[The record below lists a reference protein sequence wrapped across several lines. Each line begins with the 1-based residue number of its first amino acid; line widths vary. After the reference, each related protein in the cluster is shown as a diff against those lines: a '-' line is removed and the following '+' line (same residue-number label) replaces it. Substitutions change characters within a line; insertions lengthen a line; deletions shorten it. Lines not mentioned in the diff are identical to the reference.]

1 MADTCKSCHDPLILA
16 LDPDESGDEGQTVPD
31 DLHLPCGCHFHWQC
45 LLDLA
50 AEIVAASYHCPSCNS
65 DLPSLT
71 TTAAPAAPPPPTGTT
86 TPPPILT
93 TYTNEGG
100 VQPDLDIAPHLAE
113 EAFLTAHPY
122 ARPARAFHALVAE
135 GDVPG
140 MLDLLGSLATTS
152 SGSTNPAELPSEG
165 EGEGEGEGEI
175 SLTPAQLLAWRDPLN
190 GLRGALHVALEARQE
205 EAVWALLWLGSG
217 VARAEFPAAVVQ
229 AAEGMGLPRCWD
241 EGRQAVEAGAEDV
254 RFVRDGAGRTAGDV
268 CLELGEPWTRF
279 VEGGLFGV

>member
-50 AEIVAASYHCPSCNS
+50 AEIVAAFFLLLLISIS
-65 DLPSLT
+65 T
-71 TTAAPAAPPPPTGTT
+71 TTTNRYHDPA
-86 TPPPILT
+86 PILT

-241 EGRQAVEAGAEDV
+241 EVS
-254 RFVRDGAGRTAGDV
+254 
-268 CLELGEPWTRF
+268 
-279 VEGGLFGV
+279 